1 MFHMLRL
8 TGRCIREA
16 QRRGHHP
23 DFPGDPGDRWAA
35 CSRSS
40 RPATRFAGARSSSTM
55 KRCDASRR
63 HKGPF
68 YTVLIFTREVGR
80 GSRQPGYRRAAQTK
94 MVATLCTECLKTAKF
109 ELAGE
114 QLLPEAAIGSV
125 FRAGGSEAS
134 SLPRQN

>member
-1 MFHMLRL
+1 MRGRVRVRAGGRQNRSGGAW
-8 TGRCIREA
+8 TG
-16 QRRGHHP
+16 
-23 DFPGDPGDRWAA
+23 AA
-35 CSRSS
+35 V
-40 RPATRFAGARSSSTM
+40 
-55 KRCDASRR
+55 KRCEASRR
-63 HKGPF
+63 HKGLF
-68 YTVLIFTREVGR
+68 YTVMIFSREVGR

-94 MVATLCTECLKTAKF
+94 MVATLCKECLKTAKF

>member
-1 MFHMLRL
+1 
-8 TGRCIREA
+8 
-16 QRRGHHP
+16 
-23 DFPGDPGDRWAA
+23 
-35 CSRSS
+35 
-40 RPATRFAGARSSSTM
+40 M

-94 MVATLCTECLKTAKF
+94 MVATLCKECLKTAKF
-109 ELAGE
+109 QLEGKELM
-114 QLLPEAAIGSV
+114 LEAAIGGV

-134 SLPRQN
+134 SLPRRN